1 MLADTIAIDTPQPI
15 TEDQLEQLTE
25 RVADAVLAFCRIYY
39 GTIDADS
46 FKTASGNLEDTLRMI
61 CERVHAYRR

>member
-1 MLADTIAIDTPQPI
+1 MLADTTAFDTPQPI

-25 RVADAVLAFCRIYY
+25 RVADAVVAFCRAYY

-46 FKTASGNLEDTLRMI
+46 FIVTAKR
-61 CERVHAYRR
+61 YPFYP